1 MAGKSRMNFVSLV
14 VHGLS
19 AISVFGDVIGIRLL
33 ILAILLLVVVSIG
46 IAATVTIKVATTLA
60 IPGWATYVGGILF
73 IIGLQA
79 LILSFFFIFIILN
92 SRNSVSF
99 LPAKEYVPFISR
111 FQTIFLAE

>member
-1 MAGKSRMNFVSLV
+1 MAGESRMNFVSLV

-33 ILAILLLVVVSIG
+33 ISTILLLVVVSFG
-46 IAATVTIKVATTLA
+46 IAVTVTIKFATTLA

-79 LILSFFFIFIILN
+79 LILSVFFIFIILN
-92 SRNSVSF
+92 SRNSVTF
-99 LPAKEYVPFISR
+99 LPAKEYAPFILR